1 VVSRL
6 RAVGG
11 VIVAVVIAGV
21 IAAGCAIP
29 TQSVPNAIP
38 ANRVPF
44 GLLNPHLPPPTTT
57 PPASVP
63 VKIYL
68 LGPNRRLVAESRLV
82 DTPAPLKS
90 VVFQLLQGPTQK
102 EGRAGIK
109 TAIPGNVRVL
119 SATVTKLQD
128 LATVNFNQAFG
139 QIVASNTELAVAQV
153 VFTVSAETSP
163 TTGVLFQIN
172 GVPIPVPVGD
182 GSQQTGPVYLSQ
194 FALNAPSSSTPS
206 SSTPSSST
214 PSS

>member
-1 VVSRL
+1 VL
-6 RAVGG
+6 IAL
-11 VIVAVVIAGV
+11 VILGLATAS
-21 IAAGCAIP
+21 CAIP

-44 GLLNPHLPPPTTT
+44 NLLNPHLPPPTTN

-109 TAIPGNVRVL
+109 TAIPGNVRVVAAVV
-119 SATVTKLQD
+119 SGSPDDIATVE
-128 LATVNFNQAFG
+128 FNDAFS
-139 QIVASNTELAVAQV
+139 QIPASEAELAVAQV
-153 VFTVSAETSP
+153 VFTVVAETSL
-163 TTGVLFQIN
+163 TTGVLFQID
-172 GVPIPVPVGD
+172 GVTIPVPVPNAAPV
-182 GSQQTGPVYLSQ
+182 TGPVYISQ
-194 FALNAPSSSTPS
+194 FAVNAAS
-206 SSTPSSST
+206 
-214 PSS
+214 